1 MEATRRLAAVMFTDM
16 VGFTAAA
23 QADEAAALKLLHE
36 QEALVRPVIAADQG
50 REVKSTGDGFLV
62 EFDSALHAVQCA
74 VDIHRRLHERNEV
87 STGPPI
93 SLRIGVHIGDV
104 EARGED
110 IFGDTVNLA
119 ARIETAAR
127 AGGIC
132 ISDQV
137 YAQVRN
143 KIPNPIEK
151 LAPKKLK
158 NVRFPLDLYRVTLP
172 WDGAGAPSGEASRT
186 RIAVLPLRNISPD
199 PSDAYLADGLTEEL
213 ITTLSK
219 IRDLRVIARSSVSG
233 LKLAE
238 KSVTEIGAELD
249 VGSVLEGSVR
259 KAGGRLRISLQ
270 LFDSSSQEPI
280 WADSYDR
287 DLADIFAVQTEI
299 AERTAVAL
307 RLELLDP
314 DRATL
319 RRNAP
324 SSQEA
329 YERYL
334 KGISAAHQA
343 TYEGYRDSITYF
355 EEAIRLDPGYPPPY
369 SALANICV
377 LLAGET
383 IAPSDA
389 FPRARELVAKALELD
404 PNSSEAHTAKGN
416 LALQQS
422 QDWTTSEREF
432 KWAISINP
440 SNASAH
446 FWYATLL
453 ASLQRFDEA
462 ADQLRRT
469 IELDPL
475 WSLPKV
481 RLMDAHFAAGELEAA
496 LSAAEEERDR
506 NPRDPGPHIDL
517 GTIYAR
523 AGRWVDARR
532 EAELSAGD
540 VSDYDRMN
548 RAVLW
553 ARLGE
558 PAEAQRLIAE
568 TLAPSH
574 GTYVNAS
581 RIAALYAAIGDRDHA
596 FVWLD
601 RDYRD
606 GMRALW
612 FDYQLMAFD
621 PIRADPEF
629 HSMLE
634 RLHLPDSM
642 GPSPVGSVGP
652 SPMGPGTSG

>member
-1 MEATRRLAAVMFTDM
+1 MFTDM

-23 QADEAAALKLLHE
+23 QTDEATALQLLHE
-36 QEALVRPVIAADQG
+36 QEEIVRPVIAADHG
-50 REVKSTGDGFLV
+50 REVKSTGDGFLI

-74 VDIHRRLHERNEV
+74 VDIQRRLHERNAAAN
-87 STGPPI
+87 GPPI
-93 SLRIGVHIGDV
+93 SVRIGVHVGDV
-104 EARGED
+104 EARGQD
-110 IFGDTVNLA
+110 IFGDAVNLA
-119 ARIETAAR
+119 ARIESCAR

-132 ISDQV
+132 ISDQA

-143 KIPNPIEK
+143 RIPNPIEK

-158 NVRFPLDLYRVTLP
+158 NVRFPLDLYRVALP
-172 WDGAGAPSGEASRT
+172 WDTPGAPSGEASRT

-213 ITTLSK
+213 INTLSK
-219 IRDLRVIARSSVSG
+219 IRDLRVIARTSVSAYHPG
-233 LKLAE
+233 E
-238 KSVTEIGAELD
+238 KTVTQIGSELD

-270 LFDSSSQEPI
+270 LIDSASQEPI

-287 DLADIFAVQTEI
+287 DLSDIFAVQTEI

-314 DRATL
+314 DRAL
-319 RRNAP
+319 MRRNAP
-324 SSQEA
+324 ANRTA

-334 KGISAAHQA
+334 KGISAARQA
-343 TYEGYRDSITYF
+343 TYEGYRDSIQYF
-355 EEAIRLDPGYPPPY
+355 DQAIRLDPEYPPPY
-369 SALANICV
+369 SSLANIYI

-383 IAPSDA
+383 LAPAEA
-389 FPRARELVAKALELD
+389 FPRAQELVTKALALD

-416 LALQQS
+416 LALQQA
-422 QDWTTSEREF
+422 QDWATSEREF
-432 KWAISINP
+432 KWALSINP

-453 ASLQRFDEA
+453 SSLQRFDQA
-462 ADQLRRT
+462 AEQLRLT

-481 RLMDAHFAAGELEAA
+481 RLMDAHSAAGELDAA
-496 LSAAEEERDR
+496 LIAAEEERDR
-506 NPRDPGPHIDL
+506 TPNDPGPHIDL

-523 AGRWVDARR
+523 AGRWAEARR
-532 EAELSAGD
+532 EAELSGGE

-548 RAVLW
+548 RAILW

-558 PAEAQRLIAE
+558 PAEAQGLISE
-568 TLAPSH
+568 TLTPAQ
-574 GTYVNAS
+574 GNYVNAS
-581 RIAALYAAIGDRDHA
+581 RVAALYAAIGDREGAID
-596 FVWLD
+596 WLE
-601 RDYRD
+601 RDYRE
-606 GMRALW
+606 GIRGLW

-621 PIRADPEF
+621 SIRDDPRF
-629 HSMLE
+629 HAMLE
-634 RLHLPDSM
+634 RLHLPAAAEARSLVSS
-642 GPSPVGSVGP
+642 GPAGLG
-652 SPMGPGTSG
+652 

>member
-1 MEATRRLAAVMFTDM
+1 MFTDM

-23 QADEAAALKLLHE
+23 QADEATALKLLHE
-36 QEALVRPVIAADQG
+36 QEELVRPVIEADHG

-87 STGPPI
+87 SNGPPI

-104 EARGED
+104 EERGRD

-143 KIPNPIEK
+143 KIPNTIEK

-172 WDGAGAPSGEASRT
+172 WDAPGAPSGEASRT
-186 RIAVLPLRNISPD
+186 RVAVLPLRNISPD

-233 LKLAE
+233 FKLAE

-270 LFDSSSQEPI
+270 LIDSATQEPI

-287 DLADIFAVQTEI
+287 DLSDLFAVQTEI
-299 AERTAVAL
+299 AERTALAL

-324 SSQEA
+324 SNLEA

-343 TYEGYRDSITYF
+343 TYEGYRDSIKYF
-355 EEAIRLDPGYPPPY
+355 EEAIRLDPEYPPPY
-369 SALANICV
+369 SALANIYV

-383 IAPSDA
+383 IPPADA
-389 FPRARELVAKALELD
+389 FPRAKGLVARALELD

-440 SNASAH
+440 SNASAR

-475 WSLPKV
+475 WSLPRV
-481 RLMDAHFAAGELEAA
+481 RLMDAHFAAGELDAA

-506 NPRDPGPHIDL
+506 SPRDPGPHIDL

-523 AGRWVDARR
+523 AGRWLDARK

-574 GTYVNAS
+574 GMYVNAS

-621 PIRADPEF
+621 PIRTDPEF

-634 RLHLPDSM
+634 RLHLPDSLGPTIVTPAGA
-642 GPSPVGSVGP
+642 GPSGSHN
-652 SPMGPGTSG
+652 SG